1 MSSRVRK
8 TGISTAT
15 VTESLTSMNRCIRGH
30 GRLEFGGKLGG
41 AMRGGLKKLMREVM
55 LELGKVRRDWRE
67 GTHWYT
73 CSVCRRLRRLPFL
86 TVRLQPQ
93 SGQTGF
99 WGVVA

>member
-1 MSSRVRK
+1 M
-8 TGISTAT
+8 
-15 VTESLTSMNRCIRGH
+15 L
-30 GRLEFGGKLGG
+30 
-41 AMRGGLKKLMREVM
+41 GGLKKLMREVM

-99 WGVVA
+99 WGVVAVGMWDGA